1 MGEDLHLI
9 NELLANN
16 RLELTARLFLAG
28 RPQLNRSVMQTLSLE
43 GGLSTKKPMVF
54 RREGGG
60 VMHTYGEKQTLMS
73 RWITIIVTIF
83 FVVIVSVTTT
93 QAADE
98 KITGRVV
105 AHYTKMETME
115 VGDVPGHVLGIAQQ
129 SGLMFYSTGEVAK
142 KSATFHFDLM
152 KGKGTFVDYS
162 LYTDKDGSTRFIKA
176 VGTAGPVDDGKK
188 FVIEGTFECIGGT
201 GRYEGFKGTGTF
213 KGERIGEIKT
223 GGDAFYDFTMNC
235 KKP

>member
-1 MGEDLHLI
+1 MHSRPDAV
-9 NELLANN
+9 N
-16 RLELTARLFLAG
+16 AG
-28 RPQLNRSVMQTLSLE
+28 RWT
-43 GGLSTKKPMVF
+43 
-54 RREGGG
+54 
-60 VMHTYGEKQTLMS
+60 
-73 RWITIIVTIF
+73 TIIAALLFAT
-83 FVVIVSVTTT
+83 VVLVPMI

-98 KITGRVV
+98 TMKGRVV

-129 SGLMFYSTGEVAK
+129 SGMMFYPDGGVAK
-142 KSATFHFDLM
+142 KAATFYFDMM

-162 LYTDKDGSTRFIKA
+162 LYTDQDGSTRFIKA
-176 VGTAGPVDDGKK
+176 VGTAGPVDNGKK
-188 FVIEGTFECIGGT
+188 FVIEGTFECVGGT

-213 KGERIGEIKT
+213 RGERVGELKT